1 MKTPSRSN
9 KAALAYQILGRYLP
23 DEVFAHLSDSE
34 IESLLLKVE
43 SNPSPTRGQEKD
55 ILLSFT
61 RFLQKQGN
69 QASSRNPNQNGR
81 GSSSLV
87 SGSGYPNSDYNSNSL
102 GISGGGNGKSAAG
115 REYTNS
121 AYPLKNGGKSETP
134 HRKPTLGDEYANE
147 AYSTNSQTPSRDG
160 STNHLNPETNE
171 LYSLLEQIL
180 KEEDSKRVGPIWSD
194 LPKFSLEMLRNLTMD
209 ESPEVVA
216 RVLSFSDPETA
227 SEVLAE
233 YPETHRE
240 EIILALSE
248 IDYHS
253 DQERDKLERF
263 LRFKMELIQKK
274 MPVSKIRS
282 RKAKTAGEIL
292 TRLPFLPSQN
302 LIERIQK
309 KSPEYAETIVE
320 HYFRL
325 EDLLHLG
332 RTSLTRF
339 FSEIHPLVIACA
351 LKGVET
357 DFRDQ
362 VYSNLES
369 WLVKE
374 IKIEWDSLGPVSL
387 AEIEEAQKGIL
398 DRLREAMDEG
408 KVKLWR
414 LK

>member
-1 MKTPSRSN
+1 MKSSSGSN

-23 DEVFAHLSDSE
+23 DEVFSHLSDSE

-43 SNPSPTRGQEKD
+43 SNPSPTKGQEKD

-61 RFLQKQGN
+61 RFLQKKGN
-69 QASSRNPNQNGR
+69 QGTARNPNQANFGGAGSKGGYTNYDNNPKSSDGYDGRLGSRNGNE
-81 GSSSLV
+81 G
-87 SGSGYPNSDYNSNSL
+87 
-102 GISGGGNGKSAAG
+102 
-115 REYTNS
+115 EYTNN
-121 AYPLKNGGKSETP
+121 AYSPKQGGKTEPAFGNSPFEGGFTNNNDNPQSQSVGGKYAHSEHP
-134 HRKPTLGDEYANE
+134 D
-147 AYSTNSQTPSRDG
+147 
-160 STNHLNPETNE
+160 TNE
-171 LYSLLEQIL
+171 LYSLLQEIL
-180 KEEDSKRVGPIWSD
+180 KEEDSKSGVPLWPE
-194 LPKFSLEMLRNLTMD
+194 LPTYSLEMLRNLTMD
-209 ESPEVVA
+209 ESSEVVA
-216 RVLSFSDPETA
+216 RILSFSDPETA

-233 YPETHRE
+233 YPENHRE
-240 EIILALSE
+240 DIILALSE

-253 DQERDKLERF
+253 DRERDQLERF

-339 FSEIHPLVIACA
+339 FSEIHPLVLACA

>member
-1 MKTPSRSN
+1 MAPSSGPN
-9 KAALAYQILGRYLP
+9 KAALAYQILGQYLP
-23 DEVFAHLSDSE
+23 DEVFAHLSDAE

-43 SNPSPTRGQEKD
+43 RNPSPTKGQEKD

-61 RFLQKQGN
+61 NFLQKKGKISQPAY
-69 QASSRNPNQNGR
+69 QNPKLQHK
-81 GSSSLV
+81 V
-87 SGSGYPNSDYNSNSL
+87 PTKIDPND
-102 GISGGGNGKSAAG
+102 GKELQRPG
-115 REYTNS
+115 F
-121 AYPLKNGGKSETP
+121 
-134 HRKPTLGDEYANE
+134 
-147 AYSTNSQTPSRDG
+147 G
-160 STNHLNPETNE
+160 STEPKGIFEDPRMISHHQAPFPETNE

-180 KEEDSKRVGPIWSD
+180 KEESEKTGPLWSE
-194 LPKFSLEMLRNLTMD
+194 LPQFSTEMLRSLTRD
-209 ESPEVVA
+209 ESSEVVA

-240 EIILALSE
+240 EIILALAE

-253 DQERDKLERF
+253 DRERDQLERF
-263 LRFKMELIQKK
+263 LRFKKELIEKK

-357 DFRDQ
+357 EFRDQ

>member
-1 MKTPSRSN
+1 MAHSSGPN
-9 KAALAYQILGRYLP
+9 KAALAYQILGQYLP
-23 DEVFAHLSDSE
+23 DEVFAHLTDAE

-43 SNPSPTRGQEKD
+43 MNPSPTKGQEKD

-61 RFLQKQGN
+61 HFLQKKGIR
-69 QASSRNPNQNGR
+69 SNPNQGIQTFLA
-81 GSSSLV
+81 GK
-87 SGSGYPNSDYNSNSL
+87 PN
-102 GISGGGNGKSAAG
+102 
-115 REYTNS
+115 
-121 AYPLKNGGKSETP
+121 
-134 HRKPTLGDEYANE
+134 PTTAKQNE
-147 AYSTNSQTPSRDG
+147 AELPYLGFQNPMVAKPNMPVG
-160 STNHLNPETNE
+160 KPETNE
-171 LYSLLEQIL
+171 LYSLLEEIL
-180 KEEDSKRVGPIWSD
+180 KEEENKQSGPLWAE
-194 LPKFSLEMLRNLTMD
+194 LPKFSVEMLQNITRD

-216 RVLSFSDPETA
+216 RVLSFSDPESA

-240 EIILALSE
+240 EIILALAE

-253 DQERDKLERF
+253 DRERDQLDRF
-263 LRFKMELIQKK
+263 LRFKMELIEKK

-357 DFRDQ
+357 EFRDQ

-387 AEIEEAQKGIL
+387 AEIEEAQKGVL

>member
-1 MKTPSRSN
+1 MKTPSGPN

-23 DEVFAHLSDSE
+23 DEVFAHLSDAE
-34 IESLLLKVE
+34 IESLLIKVE

-61 RFLQKQGN
+61 KFLQKNQKQPKGKNSFQAGLPSNSKSGPISQNLRSDSHQGYSPN
-69 QASSRNPNQNGR
+69 SRGKYANNDYFPEKVGKSDPNFEKSAFEDGYTNNEDDPR
-81 GSSSLV
+81 NL
-87 SGSGYPNSDYNSNSL
+87 SGSD
-102 GISGGGNGKSAAG
+102 GKYS
-115 REYTNS
+115 
-121 AYPLKNGGKSETP
+121 
-134 HRKPTLGDEYANE
+134 HNE
-147 AYSTNSQTPSRDG
+147 QQDS
-160 STNHLNPETNE
+160 NE
-171 LYSLLEQIL
+171 LYSLLQEIL
-180 KEEDSKRVGPIWSD
+180 KEEESKSNSPLWLE
-194 LPKFSLEMLRNLTMD
+194 LPKFSLEMLRHLTMD
-209 ESPEVVA
+209 ESSEVVA

-233 YPETHRE
+233 YPENHRE
-240 EIILALSE
+240 DIILALSE

-253 DQERDKLERF
+253 DRERDQLERF
-263 LRFKMELIQKK
+263 LRFKMELIEKK

-362 VYSNLES
+362 IYSNLES

>member
-1 MKTPSRSN
+1 MKTPSGPN

-23 DEVFAHLSDSE
+23 DEVFAHLSDAE
-34 IESLLLKVE
+34 IESLLIKVE

-61 RFLQKQGN
+61 NFLQKNKQKTKGKYPFETGLPGN
-69 QASSRNPNQNGR
+69 LQSRPGTQKIGGYTNN
-81 GSSSLV
+81 
-87 SGSGYPNSDYNSNSL
+87 GYPPNSPAGKYAK
-102 GISGGGNGKSAAG
+102 SGDFLEKAGKSELPIGNSPLKSGFSDRNDQHGDLNESSDG
-115 REYTNS
+115 RYTNS
-121 AYPLKNGGKSETP
+121 EHPDS
-134 HRKPTLGDEYANE
+134 
-147 AYSTNSQTPSRDG
+147 S
-160 STNHLNPETNE
+160 E
-171 LYSLLEQIL
+171 LYSLIQEIL
-180 KEEDSKRVGPIWSD
+180 KEEESKSQSPLWQE
-194 LPKFSLEMLRNLTMD
+194 LPRYSVEMLRHLTMD
-209 ESPEVVA
+209 ESSEVVA

-227 SEVLAE
+227 SEVLSE
-233 YPETHRE
+233 YPENHRE
-240 EIILALSE
+240 DIILALSE
-248 IDYHS
+248 VDYHS
-253 DQERDKLERF
+253 DRERDQLERF
-263 LRFKMELIQKK
+263 LRFKMELIEKK

>member
-1 MKTPSRSN
+1 MKSPSGSN

-43 SNPSPTRGQEKD
+43 SNPSPTKGQEKD

-61 RFLQKQGN
+61 RFLQKKGTQTN
-69 QASSRNPNQNGR
+69 T
-81 GSSSLV
+81 
-87 SGSGYPNSDYNSNSL
+87 SNRHRSI
-102 GISGGGNGKSAAG
+102 GASGGTTDTNKGYSEYANHTYPPKNSGKT
-115 REYTNS
+115 E
-121 AYPLKNGGKSETP
+121 
-134 HRKPTLGDEYANE
+134 PTLGKSSLGGSYANDIDPH
-147 AYSTNSQTPSRDG
+147 QTMRTG
-160 STNHLNPETNE
+160 SGSAFNEHPDTNE
-171 LYSLLEQIL
+171 LYSLLQEIL
-180 KEEDSKRVGPIWSD
+180 KEEDSKSGSPLWSE
-194 LPKFSLEMLRNLTMD
+194 LPNYSLEMLRNLTTD
-209 ESPEVVA
+209 ESSEVVA

-233 YPETHRE
+233 YPESHRE

-253 DQERDKLERF
+253 DQERDQLERF

-398 DRLREAMDEG
+398 DRLREAMNEG

>member
-1 MKTPSRSN
+1 MKTPSGPN

-23 DEVFAHLSDSE
+23 DEVFAHLSDDE
-34 IESLLLKVE
+34 IESLLIKVE
-43 SNPSPTRGQEKD
+43 TNPSPTRGQEKD

-61 RFLQKQGN
+61 QFLQKNQKQTKGKNTNQGHPTKTMGKYAKDDN
-69 QASSRNPNQNGR
+69 SPEKKAKIGPKFENSP
-81 GSSSLV
+81 LV
-87 SGSGYPNSDYNSNSL
+87 D
-102 GISGGGNGKSAAG
+102 GG
-115 REYTNS
+115 YTNS
-121 AYPLKNGGKSETP
+121 EYNPRNFGGTDGKYS
-134 HRKPTLGDEYANE
+134 HNE
-147 AYSTNSQTPSRDG
+147 DPDS
-160 STNHLNPETNE
+160 NE
-171 LYSLLEQIL
+171 LYSLLQEIL
-180 KEEDSKRVGPIWSD
+180 KEEESKSNAPLWPE
-194 LPKFSLEMLRNLTMD
+194 LPKYSLEMLRHLTMD
-209 ESPEVVA
+209 ESSEVVA

-227 SEVLAE
+227 SEVLSE
-233 YPETHRE
+233 YPENHRE
-240 EIILALSE
+240 DVILALSE

-253 DQERDKLERF
+253 DRERDQLERF
-263 LRFKMELIQKK
+263 LRFKMELIEKK

>member
-1 MKTPSRSN
+1 MKTPSGTN

-23 DEVFAHLSDSE
+23 DEVFAHLSDDE

-43 SNPSPTRGQEKD
+43 SNPSPTKGQEKD

-61 RFLQKQGN
+61 KFLQKKGS
-69 QASSRNPNQNGR
+69 QANSRIPKP
-81 GSSSLV
+81 SV
-87 SGSGYPNSDYNSNSL
+87 
-102 GISGGGNGKSAAG
+102 GGNGGITNSVTG
-115 REYTNS
+115 LDEYTNN
-121 AYPLKNGGKSETP
+121 AYPPKKGRKNEASFGKSSIE
-134 HRKPTLGDEYANE
+134 GGYANDE
-147 AYSTNSQTPSRDG
+147 DHTRNLGGSNGKYTNDEDRKS
-160 STNHLNPETNE
+160 NE
-171 LYSLLEQIL
+171 LYSLIQEIL
-180 KEEDSKRVGPIWSD
+180 KEEESKSNSLLWPE
-194 LPKFSLEMLRNLTMD
+194 LPKYSLEMLRHLTMD
-209 ESPEVVA
+209 ESSEVVA
-216 RVLSFSDPETA
+216 RILSFSDPETA

-233 YPETHRE
+233 YPENHRE
-240 EIILALSE
+240 DVILALSE

-253 DQERDKLERF
+253 DRERDQLERF
-263 LRFKMELIQKK
+263 LRFKLELIEKK

>member
-1 MKTPSRSN
+1 MKTPSGTN

-23 DEVFAHLSDSE
+23 DEVFAHLSDDE

-43 SNPSPTRGQEKD
+43 SNPSPTKGQEKD

-61 RFLQKQGN
+61 KFLQKKGS
-69 QASSRNPNQNGR
+69 QANSRIPKP
-81 GSSSLV
+81 SV
-87 SGSGYPNSDYNSNSL
+87 D
-102 GISGGGNGKSAAG
+102 GNGGITNSVTG
-115 REYTNS
+115 LDEYTNN
-121 AYPLKNGGKSETP
+121 AYPPKKGRKNEASFGKSSIE
-134 HRKPTLGDEYANE
+134 GGYANDE
-147 AYSTNSQTPSRDG
+147 DHTRNLGGSNGKYTNDEDRKS
-160 STNHLNPETNE
+160 NE
-171 LYSLLEQIL
+171 LYSLIQEIL
-180 KEEDSKRVGPIWSD
+180 KEEESKSNSLLWPE
-194 LPKFSLEMLRNLTMD
+194 LPKYSLEMLRHLTMD
-209 ESPEVVA
+209 ESSEVVA

-233 YPETHRE
+233 YPENHRE
-240 EIILALSE
+240 DVILALSE

-253 DQERDKLERF
+253 DRERDQLERF
-263 LRFKMELIQKK
+263 LRFKLELIEKK

>member
-1 MKTPSRSN
+1 MKTPSGSN

-23 DEVFAHLSDSE
+23 DEVFAHLSDDE
-34 IESLLLKVE
+34 IESLLIKVE
-43 SNPSPTRGQEKD
+43 TNPSPTRGQEKD

-61 RFLQKQGN
+61 QFLQKN
-69 QASSRNPNQNGR
+69 QKQTKGKNTNH
-81 GSSSLV
+81 
-87 SGSGYPNSDYNSNSL
+87 GYPTKNMGKYANDDNSPEKKEKISPKFGNSPL
-102 GISGGGNGKSAAG
+102 VDGD
-115 REYTNS
+115 YTNS
-121 AYPLKNGGKSETP
+121 EYNPRNLGGTDGKYS
-134 HRKPTLGDEYANE
+134 HNE
-147 AYSTNSQTPSRDG
+147 DPDS
-160 STNHLNPETNE
+160 NE
-171 LYSLLEQIL
+171 LYSLLQEIL
-180 KEEDSKRVGPIWSD
+180 KEEESKSNAPLWPE
-194 LPKFSLEMLRNLTMD
+194 LPKYSLEMLRHLTMD
-209 ESPEVVA
+209 ESSEVVA

-227 SEVLAE
+227 SEVLSE
-233 YPETHRE
+233 YPENHRE
-240 EIILALSE
+240 DVILALSE

-253 DQERDKLERF
+253 DRERDQLERF
-263 LRFKMELIQKK
+263 LRFKMELIEKK